1 MLIIYHVVFLHT
13 DQHNHEPVIF
23 VAHGAKPGN
32 NSAWILD
39 YTNSTTWEEGTNI
52 KNIINHKEPVNL
64 LQICSLS

>member
-1 MLIIYHVVFLHT
+1 MIIYHVVFLHT
-13 DQHNHEPVIF
+13 DQHNHGPVIF

-39 YTNSTTWEEGTNI
+39 YTNSTTTWEEGTNI

>member
-1 MLIIYHVVFLHT
+1 
-13 DQHNHEPVIF
+13 VIF